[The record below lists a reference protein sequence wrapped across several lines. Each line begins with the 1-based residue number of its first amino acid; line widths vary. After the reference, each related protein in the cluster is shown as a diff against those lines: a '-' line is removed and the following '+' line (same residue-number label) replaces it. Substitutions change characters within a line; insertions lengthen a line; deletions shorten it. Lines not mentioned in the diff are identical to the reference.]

1 MADQSAGTPSVPD
14 ILQGS
19 IGAMRPF
26 AAQANTTRRSSFAP
40 RENAGSPSADRE
52 PSLRRFLPV
61 APDRLCRKLRMRRVR
76 IQDRRT
82 RFSGYQSTLTTKHPR
97 NRPIELVQSFQHSW
111 QITCWPMSHGCK
123 SKSSSQKIEM
133 NEPVIVLDH
142 LSKSYGN
149 VHAVQDLSLTIEAGT
164 IFGFL
169 GPNGAGKT
177 TTMRMLCGLT
187 HPTNG
192 RATIEVTDTWKH
204 RQKVRTKFGYVPQSF
219 SLYRDLTVLENFRFF
234 GGAYGVPG
242 AALEERIGRLLRIID
257 LEEKRVTT
265 ADNLSGGMRQLLAI
279 GCALVH
285 NPSVLFLDEPTR
297 GLDPVHRQQI
307 WNLLYDLS
315 NEGKTIFVTTHYMD
329 EAERCTEVGFI
340 ENGRLLAKASPRALK
355 ASFRAH
361 LLEIDVEPLMPALVR
376 LRDIPEVLGVSLRS
390 GSLRLYTPEAEQLIA
405 TWRENWPFPDIRL
418 LGERWVQPDMEDVFT
433 AYSQGYDGVLKRSDS

>member
-1 MADQSAGTPSVPD
+1 
-14 ILQGS
+14 
-19 IGAMRPF
+19 
-26 AAQANTTRRSSFAP
+26 
-40 RENAGSPSADRE
+40 
-52 PSLRRFLPV
+52 
-61 APDRLCRKLRMRRVR
+61 
-76 IQDRRT
+76 
-82 RFSGYQSTLTTKHPR
+82 
-97 NRPIELVQSFQHSW
+97 
-111 QITCWPMSHGCK
+111 
-123 SKSSSQKIEM
+123 M
-133 NEPVIVLDH
+133 NDPVIALHH

-149 VHAVQDLSLTIEAGT
+149 VHAVENLSLTIDAGT

-187 HPTNG
+187 HPTDG
-192 RATIEVTDTWKH
+192 HATIERVDTWKE

-234 GGAYGVPG
+234 AGAYNVPG
-242 AALEERIGRLLRIID
+242 AQVQERIDRLLKVID
-257 LEEKRVTT
+257 LEEKRDAT
-265 ADNLSGGMRQLLAI
+265 ADNLSGGMRQLLAV

-285 NPSVLFLDEPTR
+285 DPSVLFLDEPTR

-315 NEGKTIFVTTHYMD
+315 NEEKTIFVTTHYMD

-355 ASFRAH
+355 ESFRAY

-376 LRDIPEVLGVSLRS
+376 LRDVPELLGVSLRS

-405 TWRENWPFPDIRL
+405 RWRENWPFPDLRL

>member
-1 MADQSAGTPSVPD
+1 
-14 ILQGS
+14 
-19 IGAMRPF
+19 
-26 AAQANTTRRSSFAP
+26 
-40 RENAGSPSADRE
+40 
-52 PSLRRFLPV
+52 
-61 APDRLCRKLRMRRVR
+61 
-76 IQDRRT
+76 
-82 RFSGYQSTLTTKHPR
+82 
-97 NRPIELVQSFQHSW
+97 
-111 QITCWPMSHGCK
+111 
-123 SKSSSQKIEM
+123 M
-133 NEPVIVLDH
+133 NDPVIALHH
-142 LSKSYGN
+142 LSKSYGD
-149 VHAVQDLSLTIEAGT
+149 VHAVQDLSLTIEGGT

-177 TTMRMLCGLT
+177 TTMKMLCGLT
-187 HPTNG
+187 HPTGG
-192 RATIEVTDTWKH
+192 RGTIEGADTWKE

-234 GGAYGVPG
+234 AGAYNVPG
-242 AALEERIGRLLRIID
+242 AELEERIDRLLQIID
-257 LEEKRVTT
+257 LEGKRRTT

-355 ASFRAH
+355 ASFRAQ

-376 LRDIPEVLGVSLRS
+376 LRDLPEVLGVSLRS
-390 GSLRLYTPEAEQLIA
+390 GSLRLYTPEARQLIVK
-405 TWRENWPFPDIRL
+405 WRENWPFGDIRL
-418 LGERWVQPDMEDVFT
+418 LGERWVEPDMEDVFT